1 MNKLQES
8 GTFVKLYTLNAK
20 CKLYTLNAKCKDM
33 KGLFSFLFILIQ
45 MAVFGYALNNKKK
58 CSIDKCMNS
67 HLALR
72 ML

>member
-20 CKLYTLNAKCKDM
+20 YKDM
-33 KGLFSFLFILIQ
+33 KGLLSFLFILIQ

-72 ML
+72 MLWKLSYSIRV